1 VYLLRHKSDV
11 FVVFHHFQ
19 AKVERALEKK
29 IKTVQTN
36 GGGRVLETPFLL

>member
-11 FVVFHHFQ
+11 FDVFHRFQ

-36 GGGRVLETPFLL
+36 GGGGEY